1 MVSSYVNQ
9 SSNPNTT
16 PAIIN
21 NYGPNQPVAYGPNQP
36 IAYGPNQP
44 VAYGPNQPVAYGYT
58 KPNIESYSSYYN
70 QSYKYNN
77 ASYQGNLNLSP
88 ISVQP

>member
-1 MVSSYVNQ
+1 MSSYANQ
-9 SSNPNTT
+9 SSNPNTI
-16 PAIIN
+16 PAMVN
-21 NYGPNQPVAYGPNQP
+21 NYGLNQPVAYEPNQPVAYGL
-36 IAYGPNQP
+36 NQP
-44 VAYGPNQPVAYGYT
+44 VAYGLNQPVAYGYP
-58 KPNIESYSSYYN
+58 KPSIEPYSSYYN